1 MRLDRFD
8 LNLLVAFD
16 ILVEERNVTRAAKRL
31 NLTQSAMSAALRRLR
46 YAFADDILV
55 QHGKKM
61 IPTAAALS
69 LAPEISSMVA
79 DLRGLISR
87 GLDFVPAHSQ
97 RLFRIV
103 ASDYV
108 TTVLVG
114 PLVERLQ
121 HIAPHVRLEITLP
134 RNDINERLED
144 GDIDLIVSPERFLEG
159 RHPKDLLF
167 EERHVVVAW
176 SGNPLIGDGLTNE
189 IYHQAGHITVSVSR
203 DGTFIDNHL
212 RDHGDQRR
220 IEIVCAA
227 FSQVAWMLPGTTRL
241 ALMHERLAKVMAT
254 VLPLRIMEPPMA
266 LPVMQ
271 EMMQY
276 HKARAADPGLIW
288 LRRTLMES
296 ANIFGGSSV
305 TPAKNC
311 AISIS

>member
-46 YAFADDILV
+46 EAFSDDILV

-61 IPTAAALS
+61 IPTGAALS
-69 LAPEISSMVA
+69 LAPEISALVA
-79 DLRGLISR
+79 DLRGLIAR
-87 GLDFVPAHSQ
+87 GLAFNAADSQ

-108 TTVLVG
+108 TTVLIG
-114 PLVERLQ
+114 PMLTRMQ
-121 HIAPHVRLEITLP
+121 AIAPNVRFEITLP
-134 RNDINERLED
+134 RNDISERLED

-159 RHPKDLLF
+159 RHPKELLF
-167 EERHVVVAW
+167 EEKHVVVGW
-176 SGNPLIGDGLTNE
+176 SGNPLIANGLTE
-189 IYHQAGHITVSVSR
+189 EVYDQAGHVTVSVSR

-212 RDHGDQRR
+212 RDMGDRRR

-241 ALMHERLAKVMAT
+241 ALMHERLAKVMAKA
-254 VLPLRIMEPPMA
+254 LPLRVMEPPTP

-276 HKARAADPGLIW
+276 HQARAADPGLNW
-288 LRRTLMES
+288 LRTEL
-296 ANIFGGSSV
+296 
-305 TPAKNC
+305 AK
-311 AISIS
+311 AVDSFADVSIAS